1 MKLRR
6 PHTSEPYKTPSSP
19 QPCSRQ
25 PHLFTST
32 EPDFL
37 DTEWEILD
45 SVSPA
50 ISSPLWTV
58 TETVNAYVFCVEQR
72 GLPLERV
79 QVLLDRRV
87 GHGLVDRHWK
97 EENDPIGSRSSDQEN
112 DWSQQS
118 PTQQSQWS
126 QASPRHG
133 TDSGSLEAAQLTIV
147 CAFPSASHTAD
158 RAGSLWTA
166 GRRFRLPPD
175 AVAEETAA
183 MQTVRGSLVV
193 NVPRSPS
200 RKPSTSCCSSFFV
213 PFWKV
218 LRSKIWQV
226 DCTRGI
232 SSVIVNRLVII
243 TSREAVSII
252 PQLVSAF

>member
-1 MKLRR
+1 
-6 PHTSEPYKTPSSP
+6 
-19 QPCSRQ
+19 
-25 PHLFTST
+25 
-32 EPDFL
+32 
-37 DTEWEILD
+37 
-45 SVSPA
+45 
-50 ISSPLWTV
+50 LWTV

-183 MQTVRGSLVV
+183 MQTSYGPRFGRWTVHVASAASSLTASSSSH
-193 NVPRSPS
+193 PEKQYQSSPN
-200 RKPSTSCCSSFFV
+200 SFQHFD
-213 PFWKV
+213 PE
-218 LRSKIWQV
+218 LLQSLQV
-226 DCTRGI
+226 
-232 SSVIVNRLVII
+232 
-243 TSREAVSII
+243 
-252 PQLVSAF
+252 